1 MVAMNISLL
10 TLAGVFFLIAVRQI
24 GGLRLQIW
32 QIMLVGAGVVL
43 VSGEISPLN
52 AIKAM
57 NVDVMLFLFCMFV
70 VGDALE
76 ESGYLAH
83 LAYKYFKRAATLDTL
98 VWMVL
103 LGTGLLSAF
112 LMNDTI
118 AIIGTPV
125 MLLLARKHGMSSK
138 PLLLALAFGVTIGSV
153 MSPIGNPQNLLI
165 AVQGGVPN
173 AFVLFLRWLFLP
185 SILNL
190 AVAFAFVRL
199 YYRADFHQ
207 TELTHSQE
215 PIRNRELAELSR
227 ISLRVALVLIIVKV
241 ISASLGADDFLRLT
255 HIALAACL
263 PILIASPRRWHIVRR
278 IDWRTLAFFAAMF
291 VLMES
296 VWDTGFFQ
304 SLLQREQIDVHST
317 SALIGASVVI
327 SQVVSNVPLVALLLP
342 ALLKSGVS
350 VPGLL
355 ALAAGSTIAGNLT
368 ILGAASNVIII
379 QNAERR
385 GKETITFW
393 EFLRI
398 GAPLTAVNAFIYWV
412 FLRFL

>member
-1 MVAMNISLL
+1 MLAMNISLL
-10 TLAGVFFLIAVRQI
+10 TLAGVFLLIAVRQI
-24 GGLRLQIW
+24 GSLKLQIW
-32 QIMLVGAGVVL
+32 QIMLIGAIVVL
-43 VSGEISPLN
+43 VSGEISPAN
-52 AIKAM
+52 AMRAI

-83 LAYKYFKRAATLDTL
+83 LAYKYFKRAATLDKL

-125 MLLLARKHGMSSK
+125 MLLLARKHGMSAK

-173 AFVLFLRWLFLP
+173 AFVLFLRWLLIP

-215 PIRNRELAELSR
+215 PIRNRELANLSR
-227 ISLRVALVLIIVKV
+227 ISLQVTLVLIAVKV

-278 IDWRTLAFFAAMF
+278 IDWHTLVFFAAMF

-296 VWDTGFFQ
+296 VWNTGFFQ
-304 SLLQREQIDVHST
+304 DLLQREQIDVHST
-317 SALIGASVVI
+317 GALIGASVVI

-342 ALLKSGVS
+342 ALLKAGVRT
-350 VPGLL
+350 PELL